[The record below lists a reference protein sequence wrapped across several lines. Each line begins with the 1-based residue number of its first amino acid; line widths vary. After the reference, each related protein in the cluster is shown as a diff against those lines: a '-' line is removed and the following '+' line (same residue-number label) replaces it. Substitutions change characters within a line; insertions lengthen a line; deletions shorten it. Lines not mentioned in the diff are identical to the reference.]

1 MHDGSALAGELAHE
15 GERDDGLA
23 AAGAAG
29 DDDGGLL
36 VRVAG
41 AVDGVEDVLV
51 GGALLVEEHELFA
64 VLDLVRGDG
73 EQLARRGGG
82 AAHEQVGGV
91 GAAAGRE
98 VLAQVVDEVA
108 APLAGEHP
116 PVLGRRAGEEVFD
129 AEVGRVVQVG
139 GADEAVRLIREGRGE
154 VGEVLD
160 IPRDLDR
167 GVEHAAVAVLIDAH
181 ERVVVLETARAAP
194 LLELEDH
201 VGGVAGARV
210 RPRKDDVGALARQR
224 QPVFEEHLDAAQA
237 GVDEVGPKLRDA
249 ARPRPLLTRRRP
261 GTRLDRHLLGQPLG
275 KVGLQGRQALRGR
288 AKQIHGR
295 NPRQHEVGRAGG
307 GVSVVEARRAA
318 MTLSG

>member
-29 DDDGGLL
+29 DDDGGLA

-108 APLAGEHP
+108 AALA
-116 PVLGRRAGEEVFD
+116 VK
-129 AEVGRVVQVG
+129 
-139 GADEAVRLIREGRGE
+139 I
-154 VGEVLD
+154 
-160 IPRDLDR
+160 
-167 GVEHAAVAVLIDAH
+167 
-181 ERVVVLETARAAP
+181 
-194 LLELEDH
+194 
-201 VGGVAGARV
+201 AGARSPC
-210 RPRKDDVGALARQR
+210 RPV
-224 QPVFEEHLDAAQA
+224 
-237 GVDEVGPKLRDA
+237 EVLREQGCQDA
-249 ARPRPLLTRRRP
+249 ARDSP
-261 GTRLDRHLLGQPLG
+261 GT
-275 KVGLQGRQALRGR
+275 
-288 AKQIHGR
+288 
-295 NPRQHEVGRAGG
+295 HEPQ
-307 GVSVVEARRAA
+307 
-318 MTLSG
+318 L